1 MKRTSDTDIDGVDV
15 TRLQSYLSQTEITFA
30 LLFGSHAR
38 GTATP
43 TSDVDIALHFPD
55 QLDARERFQR
65 RNRIDADLQ
74 AYAEGFVDVS
84 DIEQLPLNVV
94 HSAVRD
100 GILLV
105 GDEAAVDDY
114 RTEIEQ
120 EYDAT
125 ADERKRERQEFI
137 NRLASGDV

>member
-1 MKRTSDTDIDGVDV
+1 MKRTSDTDIDGIDV
-15 TRLQSYLSQTEITFA
+15 TRFQSYLSQTEVTFA

-43 TSDVDIALHFPD
+43 TSDVDIVLHFPD
-55 QLDARERFQR
+55 QFDARERFQR

-74 AYAEGFVDVS
+74 AYAAGFVDVS

-105 GDEAAVDDY
+105 GDETAVDDY
-114 RTEIEQ
+114 RTQIEQ

>member
-1 MKRTSDTDIDGVDV
+1 MKRTSDMDIDGIDV
-15 TRLQSYLSQTEITFA
+15 TRLQSYLSQTEVTFA

-43 TSDVDIALHFPD
+43 ASDVDIALQFPD

-94 HSAVRD
+94 HSIVRD

-105 GDEAAVDDY
+105 GDETAVNDY
-114 RTEIEQ
+114 REQIER
-120 EYDAT
+120 EYGAT
-125 ADERKRERQEFI
+125 ADERQRERQEFI
-137 NRLASGDV
+137 DRLASGDV